1 MATLRKRKGK
11 WQAQVRRQRPAS
23 LSRTFICMPMLLRV
37 HTPLNQEWAEGRR
50 WLTPARAPG
59 RTTGET
65 QTAGVTAMILRLVSV
80 LEPALLRRLMGPRRT
95 RRSML
100 GIAGGL
106 AALPLSTRA
115 QAPRRPFRLGV
126 MTRARDLN
134 SGSSGLVLQELQR
147 LGFVEGRDL
156 TVELKAADGDV
167 QLYPRFARELVES
180 GVDAILAGGGETA
193 ARAAIQATR
202 TIPIVIFV
210 DDAISAGFVPSL
222 ANPGANV
229 TGVSLLASELDGKRQ
244 ALLGEALP
252 EGASV
257 AALGDLTRSAAILP
271 SLEAAAAIRHQR
283 LVFAQGT
290 SVESVTAA
298 MMDAQAKGALGL
310 NVLAS
315 SILFGHSRLIIERS
329 FSLKLA
335 TIFQWPELAQQEG
348 ALMAYGPPFPS
359 IVRQLAAVIAR
370 LMDGAGP
377 PNLPVQQPTQIELV
391 INLKTAR
398 ALGMAMPPSL
408 LVRANEVIE

>member
-1 MATLRKRKGK
+1 M
-11 WQAQVRRQRPAS
+11 
-23 LSRTFICMPMLLRV
+23 
-37 HTPLNQEWAEGRR
+37 N
-50 WLTPARAPG
+50 
-59 RTTGET
+59 
-65 QTAGVTAMILRLVSV
+65 AGS
-80 LEPALLRRLMGPRRT
+80 P
-95 RRSML
+95 
-100 GIAGGL
+100 
-106 AALPLSTRA
+106 
-115 QAPRRPFRLGV
+115 
-126 MTRARDLN
+126 
-134 SGSSGLVLQELQR
+134 GLVLQELKR
-147 LGFVEGRDL
+147 LGIVEGRDL

-180 GVDAILAGGGETA
+180 GVDAIFAGGGESA

-222 ANPGANV
+222 ANPGGNV

-252 EGASV
+252 EGVPV
-257 AALGDLTRSAAILP
+257 AALGDLTRSAAIFP

-283 LVFAQGT
+283 LVFVQGT
-290 SVESVTAA
+290 SVESVTTA
-298 MMDAQAKGALGL
+298 MVAAQAKGARGL

-370 LMDGAGP
+370 LVDGARP
-377 PNLPVQQPTQIELV
+377 PSLPVQQPTQIELV

-408 LVRANEVIE
+408 LARANEVIE